1 MTSSF
6 FRRAA
11 MDRRECD
18 DMREAYS
25 LDYFEDGGRERRS
38 HLERRKSGE
47 RRSDWMRVTKWRSVR
62 IQNR

>member
-1 MTSSF
+1 
-6 FRRAA
+6 
-11 MDRRECD
+11 MDRRERD

-47 RRSDWMRVTKWRSVR
+47 RRADWMRVTKWRSVFVGK
-62 IQNR
+62 I